1 MLSTTQPPFKAPKM
15 LNNPTFKKYESSVTD
30 MEQFGISDIHHWYE
44 IATEYRVSA
53 KDLVMSLLSAVQH
66 LMGDSENELRVR
78 YMINRAKWVTMNKLD
93 NK

>member
-1 MLSTTQPPFKAPKM
+1 M
-15 LNNPTFKKYESSVTD
+15 LNNPTFKKYESTVTD
-30 MEQFGISDIHHWYE
+30 MEQFGVADINRWYE
-44 IATEYRVSA
+44 FVNEYRVA
-53 KDLVMSLLSAVQH
+53 GQDIVMSLLSDVQH

>member
-1 MLSTTQPPFKAPKM
+1 M

-30 MEQFGISDIHHWYE
+30 MEQFGTHDIYRWYE

-53 KDLVMSLLSAVQH
+53 QDLVMSLLSDVQH
-66 LMGDSENELRVR
+66 LMGSPENELRVR
-78 YMINRAKWVTMNKLD
+78 YMINRAKWVTMNHLD

>member
-1 MLSTTQPPFKAPKM
+1 M
-15 LNNPTFKKYESSVTD
+15 LNNPTFKKYESTVAD
-30 MEQFGISDIHHWYE
+30 MERFGVWSIDAWYE
-44 IATEYRVSA
+44 RATEYHQYRWSISA
-53 KDLVMSLLSAVQH
+53 QDLVMSLLSDVQH

>member
-1 MLSTTQPPFKAPKM
+1 MLS
-15 LNNPTFKKYESSVTD
+15 NPTFKKYESSVTD
-30 MEQFGISDIHHWYE
+30 LEMFGVRDINAWYE
-44 IATEYRVSA
+44 AQTEYRVSA
-53 KDLVMSLLSAVQH
+53 QDLVMSLLSDVQH

>member
-1 MLSTTQPPFKAPKM
+1 M
-15 LNNPTFKKYESSVTD
+15 LNNPTFKKYESTVTD
-30 MEQFGISDIHHWYE
+30 MEQFGVTSIDVWYE
-44 IATEYRVSA
+44 RATEYRVSA
-53 KDLVMSLLSAVQH
+53 QDLVMSLLSDVQH

>member
-1 MLSTTQPPFKAPKM
+1 M
-15 LNNPTFKKYESSVTD
+15 LNNPTFKKYESTVTD
-30 MEQFGISDIHHWYE
+30 MEQFGVTSIDVWYE
-44 IATEYRVSA
+44 RSSEYRVSA
-53 KDLVMSLLSAVQH
+53 QDLVMSLLSDVQH

>member
-1 MLSTTQPPFKAPKM
+1 M

-30 MEQFGISDIHHWYE
+30 MEQFGVSDIHHWYE
-44 IATEYRVSA
+44 LASEYRVSA
-53 KDLVMSLLSAVQH
+53 QDIVMSLLSDVQH
-66 LMGDSENELRVR
+66 LMGSSENELRVR

>member
-1 MLSTTQPPFKAPKM
+1 M

-30 MEQFGISDIHHWYE
+30 MESFGVSDIHHWYE

-53 KDLVMSLLSAVQH
+53 QDLVMSLLSDVQH
-66 LMGDSENELRVR
+66 LMGSPENELRVR

-93 NK
+93 NKWPSTT